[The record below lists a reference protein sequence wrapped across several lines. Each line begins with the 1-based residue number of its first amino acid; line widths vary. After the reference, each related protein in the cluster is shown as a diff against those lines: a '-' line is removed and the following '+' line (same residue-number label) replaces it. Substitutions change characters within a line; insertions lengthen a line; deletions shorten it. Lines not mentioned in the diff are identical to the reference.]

1 MNQILFPAQ
10 LDVDFRET
18 ARRLGATLSFPAGS
32 SVFREGDAPDHMY
45 IILEGALDVTHAGR
59 VIESIGPGDALGVVS
74 LLDGKP
80 RSATAF
86 VTQDAKLALIDRK
99 NFRYMVESV
108 PHFVWY
114 VVAELVGR
122 LRATNAALPG

>member
-1 MNQILFPAQ
+1 MNQILFPSQ
-10 LDVDFRET
+10 IDVDFRET
-18 ARRLGATLSFPAGS
+18 ARRLGTTVSFPAGAAI
-32 SVFREGDAPDHMY
+32 FREGDAPDHMY
-45 IILEGALDVTHAGR
+45 IVLEGAIDVTRGDLI
-59 VIESIGPGDALGVVS
+59 IESIGPGDALGVVS

-80 RSATAF
+80 RGASAV

-114 VVAELVGR
+114 VVAELVDR
-122 LRATNAALPG
+122 LRATNAALRG